1 MTADDKMEVA
11 GNIVEVLPNATF
23 RVKLETGHVILA
35 RASGKMR
42 MRHIRV
48 LTGDR
53 VRVELNEYDIGK
65 GRIVYREKEKQ

>member
-1 MTADDKMEVA
+1 MEVG
-11 GNIVEVLPNATF
+11 GNIVDVLPNATF

-48 LTGDR
+48 LTGDK